1 MTKPK
6 ASFLFAL
13 GRPGVIKGG
22 KSIAGVPM
30 AIAPLPCA
38 GQNSCLIT
46 REETEDQYRGQGNM
60 ESNLAQRRDRHAVQ
74 EEVAET

>member
-30 AIAPLPCA
+30 AIAYHTVA
-38 GQNSCLIT
+38 KGM
-46 REETEDQYRGQGNM
+46 G
-60 ESNLAQRRDRHAVQ
+60 LARCNGF
-74 EEVAET
+74 TG